1 MEIHIWDPNG
11 LYIWNPALYR
21 FSGIHRVRAW
31 RRTLR
36 HVQLPRGWRS
46 STGSTVGLSGAVF
59 SKPTRNRGPSV
70 LLPVWGENT
79 GGNRFH
85 MKAIESS
92 ECVRGRPARS
102 STNICQWGATS
113 QRPGGHYTSR
123 RVSSQPERAR
133 HTLCLISQGD
143 GIHYPVGHPLLGDG
157 IPFLPASVTDKEL
170 VWGPEALHPVNVV
183 SQCLDG
189 TSKARAGS
197 ASSGGSACRLTT
209 WFSSGN
215 LGHIAGPGPQDYLG
229 IPPVQTVGTNR
240 RPKMRAGP
248 QLS

>member
-31 RRTLR
+31 RRTLC

-59 SKPTRNRGPSV
+59 SKPTRNRSPSV
-70 LLPVWGENT
+70 LLPIWGENT

-85 MKAIESS
+85 TKAIESS

-102 STNICQWGATS
+102 PTNICQRGATS
-113 QRPGGHYTSR
+113 QRTGGRHTSC
-123 RVSSQPERAR
+123 RVGSPPERAR

-143 GIHYPVGHPLLGDG
+143 GIHYPVGHPPLGGG
-157 IPFLPASVTDKEL
+157 IPILPASVTDEL
-170 VWGPEALHPVNVV
+170 VWGPEASRPVNVAC
-183 SQCLDG
+183 QCSDG
-189 TSKARAGS
+189 TSKAWAGS
-197 ASSGGSACRLTT
+197 ASSRGSTRRLTT
-209 WFSSGN
+209 WSPKGEVET
-215 LGHIAGPGPQDYLG
+215 LG
-229 IPPVQTVGTNR
+229 T
-240 RPKMRAGP
+240 
-248 QLS
+248 

>member
-1 MEIHIWDPNG
+1 M
-11 LYIWNPALYR
+11 
-21 FSGIHRVRAW
+21 
-31 RRTLR
+31 
-36 HVQLPRGWRS
+36 
-46 STGSTVGLSGAVF
+46 
-59 SKPTRNRGPSV
+59 

-85 MKAIESS
+85 TKAIESS
-92 ECVRGRPARS
+92 ECVRGRPAHS

-113 QRPGGHYTSR
+113 QRPGGRYTSR
-123 RVSSQPERAR
+123 RVISQPERAR

-170 VWGPEALHPVNVV
+170 VWGPEALRPVNIV
-183 SQCLDG
+183 SQCSDG
-189 TSKARAGS
+189 TKQARAGS

-209 WFSSGN
+209 WFSSRN

>member
-85 MKAIESS
+85 TKAIESS
-92 ECVRGRPARS
+92 ECVSGRPARS
-102 STNICQWGATS
+102 STNICQWGAMS
-113 QRPGGHYTSR
+113 WRPGGRYTSR

-133 HTLCLISQGD
+133 HTENACRSLT
-143 GIHYPVGHPLLGDG
+143 LLM
-157 IPFLPASVTDKEL
+157 
-170 VWGPEALHPVNVV
+170 EA
-183 SQCLDG
+183 
-189 TSKARAGS
+189 S
-197 ASSGGSACRLTT
+197 ASRSRV
-209 WFSSGN
+209 FIERN
-215 LGHIAGPGPQDYLG
+215 LGLTVYKGSNGPCCNALSTKDRSQEGIEGGRGGFSLLAPLRNPTTQSCFPTDFPSTGSWLAAIAA
-229 IPPVQTVGTNR
+229 T
-240 RPKMRAGP
+240 
-248 QLS
+248 

>member
-1 MEIHIWDPNG
+1 MEPSPLPVLKDSSSEG
-11 LYIWNPALYR
+11 LAPDAPPRPAAEGMEELD
-21 FSGIHRVRAW
+21 RVY
-31 RRTLR
+31 
-36 HVQLPRGWRS
+36 S
-46 STGSTVGLSGAVF
+46 GLSGAVF

-85 MKAIESS
+85 TKAIESS

-113 QRPGGHYTSR
+113 QRPGGRYTSR

-143 GIHYPVGHPLLGDG
+143 GIHYPVGHPLHGDG

-170 VWGPEALHPVNVV
+170 VWGPEALRPVNVM
-183 SQCLDG
+183 S
-189 TSKARAGS
+189 
-197 ASSGGSACRLTT
+197 
-209 WFSSGN
+209 
-215 LGHIAGPGPQDYLG
+215 
-229 IPPVQTVGTNR
+229 
-240 RPKMRAGP
+240 
-248 QLS
+248 